1 MASRVLR
8 SMVSDQLS
16 GYEVTCEFKI
26 RVKFLHRV
34 ICVCVC
40 CVRVLRSRDRCGHCQ
55 SLAPAWKK
63 AATALKGVVGVGA
76 VDADS
81 HKQLAGQYG
90 VTGFPTIKIFGAN
103 KNKPEAYQG

>member
-1 MASRVLR
+1 MTLIGVQLWLGCNALYSPGDNVIDLNPTNFQHK
-8 SMVSDQLS
+8 VIQSDSVWL
-16 GYEVTCEFKI
+16 VEFYAPW
-26 RVKFLHRV
+26 
-34 ICVCVC
+34 
-40 CVRVLRSRDRCGHCQ
+40 CGHCQ

-63 AATALKGVVGVGA
+63 AATALKGVVNVGA

-103 KNKPEAYQG
+103 KIMSKTS